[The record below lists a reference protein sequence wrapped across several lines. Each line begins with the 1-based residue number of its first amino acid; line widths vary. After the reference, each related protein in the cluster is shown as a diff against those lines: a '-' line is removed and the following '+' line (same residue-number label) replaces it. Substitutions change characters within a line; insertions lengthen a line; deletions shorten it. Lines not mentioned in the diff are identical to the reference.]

1 MSMIQKIFKMNLQ
14 KRMVLFIL
22 VPALISL
29 VASGLISYFYIQPK
43 YKASV
48 IETSELQVSEY
59 VSGFNQQFERYE
71 HIVRSIGKQV
81 EKDLEINK
89 DTFMESTQAYLGKL
103 VLANTWLY
111 DAWVAFEPNKAWNE
125 TAGANAAEYMPLA
138 YLDGDGGVVLEYY
151 SLADYDGSLY
161 YETAIAEENF
171 TWTQPDYDPVLDFL
185 YMSATIPIYDDDTI
199 IGVAGLD
206 VDIGYLQTEITS
218 LSETMEGGY
227 AFLLDNKLGA
237 ILAHDNVEVTFAST
251 YDDGTYFDTDD
262 LITQDTVDP
271 TVLATLLTDMRTG
284 NSGSIDYGSYIVVY
298 QPLSTIDGSLA
309 FVIPRTQIL
318 GAVTS
323 LLTITLI
330 IILVGVT
337 IVGLLIFFI
346 SRTISNPIEQLQ
358 SQAKDVANGNYD
370 REIYSKSNDT
380 EIVGLT
386 QNLQEMVSKTKIL
399 IDMNKSI
406 VDSSSSPLVVMD
418 ENLVITMV
426 GKSFLELT
434 GFDEKDVLGRNP
446 DVFFVDS
453 KRCDES
459 VVLFNRD
466 GGFSDFEYELANAK
480 NKKIIVSTFVKSLYS
495 SNGTHIGNLTT
506 FVDMTTI
513 RGLIENVETIASEV
527 NSMAEQISESSN
539 QINISVQEVSGGSQE
554 VARGAQSQS
563 QQVMQISDAVTQ
575 IKGLSD
581 NIVDR
586 TEDIAVKSKEGQGMA
601 KKGKTLTDDL
611 LLRIQEINSGAERV
625 SETMGSLS
633 QKSKEINKI
642 VDVISGIATE
652 TNLLALNAAIEAAR
666 AGDAGKGFA
675 VVAEQVRKLAED
687 SKQAADQINDLI
699 NMIQKEVQDA
709 VKATDLT
716 VDSAKLGFTAIDQT
730 KLQLD
735 ALFTVINETDVG
747 IRDTIVNVNTQDN
760 QITQIVTNV
769 ENING
774 VIEESSSTAEEL
786 SSSTEEMASTLEE
799 MTAAAEELSAASN
812 RLFEEIKKI

>member
-1 MSMIQKIFKMNLQ
+1 
-14 KRMVLFIL
+14 
-22 VPALISL
+22 
-29 VASGLISYFYIQPK
+29 
-43 YKASV
+43 
-48 IETSELQVSEY
+48 
-59 VSGFNQQFERYE
+59 
-71 HIVRSIGKQV
+71 
-81 EKDLEINK
+81 
-89 DTFMESTQAYLGKL
+89 
-103 VLANTWLY
+103 
-111 DAWVAFEPNKAWNE
+111 
-125 TAGANAAEYMPLA
+125 
-138 YLDGDGGVVLEYY
+138 
-151 SLADYDGSLY
+151 
-161 YETAIAEENF
+161 
-171 TWTQPDYDPVLDFL
+171 
-185 YMSATIPIYDDDTI
+185 MSASIPIYDGDTI
-199 IGVAGLD
+199 IGVAAMD
-206 VDIGYLQTEITS
+206 VDIAYLQGEMEA
-218 LSETMEGGY
+218 LSDTLGEGY
-227 AFLLDNKLGA
+227 TFLVDNKLGA
-237 ILAHDNVEVTFAST
+237 ILASDNVEVTFSAT
-251 YDDGTYFDTDD
+251 YDGTSYYDTDD
-262 LITQDTVDP
+262 LADDDTVDS
-271 TVLATLLTDMRTG
+271 VALASTLTSMRDG
-284 NSGSIDYGSYIVVY
+284 ESGSEDYGAFIIVY
-298 QPLSTIDGSLA
+298 KPIDIIDASIA
-309 FVIPRTQIL
+309 FVIPRTEVL

-330 IILVGVT
+330 IMFVGVAV
-337 IVGLLIFFI
+337 VGLLIFFI
-346 SRTISNPIEQLQ
+346 SKTISNPIEQLQ
-358 SQAKDVANGNYD
+358 SQAKDVANGRYD
-370 REIYSKSNDT
+370 IEIYSKSNDT

-426 GKSFLELT
+426 GKSFLELS
-434 GFDEKDVLGRNP
+434 GFQEKDLIGNNP
-446 DVFFVDS
+446 GVFFVDS
-453 KRCDES
+453 KRAEEA
-459 VVLFNRD
+459 VALFNRD
-466 GGFSDFEYELANAK
+466 GGFSNFEYELASK
-480 NKKIIVSTFVKSLYS
+480 KDQKIIVSTFVKTLYS

-539 QINISVQEVSGGSQE
+539 QINISVQEVTGGSQE

-581 NIVDR
+581 NIVNR
-586 TEDIAVKSKEGQGMA
+586 TGEIAVKSKEGQGMA
-601 KKGKTLTDDL
+601 QKGKALTNDL
-611 LLRIQEINSGAERV
+611 LLRIQEINSGAEKV

-633 QKSKEINKI
+633 QKSQEINKI

-699 NMIQKEVQDA
+699 SMIQKEVQDA
-709 VKATDLT
+709 VSATDLT
-716 VDSAKLGFTAIDQT
+716 VDSAKQGFKAIDET

-747 IRDTIVNVNTQDN
+747 IRDTIVNVNTQDG

-799 MTAAAEELSAASN
+799 MSAAAEELSAASN
-812 RLFEEIKKI
+812 RLFEEIKRI